1 MANNN
6 QTDTEYLVSC
16 MWIKSLSEFTPEELK
31 EYYEDQRNEELIDE
45 ELMRR
50 AEERWEEYEPEY
62 YGDEDL
68 DLENE

>member
-1 MANNN
+1 MEN
-6 QTDTEYLVSC
+6 L
-16 MWIKSLSEFTPEELK
+16 KSLSEYTPEELK
-31 EYYEDQRNEELIDE
+31 EYYEDQQNEMLIEE

-68 DLENE
+68 DLEDE